1 MTQVLGVPLL
11 LVISS
16 ELSAIKEG
24 GKCSEHWTVTEA
36 GISCRGR
43 KRSSPLFWNAQT
55 EFSGVDNKG
64 VLGSSSLSKILVL
77 SHLSLSPSGGHI
89 FLVCYLQSWTK
100 VIFVSGVPS
109 QQGSSAWEPHL

>member
-64 VLGSSSLSKILVL
+64 VLGSSFLLKISVLNLSAYPQVK
-77 SHLSLSPSGGHI
+77 SI
-89 FLVCYLQSWTK
+89 FVCYYLQNWT
-100 VIFVSGVPS
+100 
-109 QQGSSAWEPHL
+109 